1 MGDLR
6 LKVDLNKVS
15 VQIYQSTAPSIL
27 EGGKPGDCGTLPV
40 TPQVHGLFRMYRK
53 CTLRCYPFWL
63 RISKEDRSD
72 LAHGEAL
79 EIWPETLVRGSV
91 FRQ

>member
-27 EGGKPGDCGTLPV
+27 EGGKPGTVEHCQLLLKFTDCFVCIGNAHYDV
-40 TPQVHGLFRMYRK
+40 I
-53 CTLRCYPFWL
+53 PF
-63 RISKEDRSD
+63 
-72 LAHGEAL
+72 
-79 EIWPETLVRGSV
+79 GSG
-91 FRQ
+91 